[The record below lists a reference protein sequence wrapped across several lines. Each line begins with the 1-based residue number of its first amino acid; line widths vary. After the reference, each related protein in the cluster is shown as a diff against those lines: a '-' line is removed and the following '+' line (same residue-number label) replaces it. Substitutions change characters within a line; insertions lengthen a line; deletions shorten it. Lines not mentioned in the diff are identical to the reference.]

1 MHPEDIKAHIRKAGH
16 SQTSVAGKVQGRK
29 GTVSPGAVWAVV
41 QGVMTSA
48 PIAHTVSQVTG
59 IPVGK
64 LWPGRYPT
72 LEAEQAKA
80 ERRSSRNGMK
90 ARA

>member
-16 SQTSVAGKVQGRK
+16 SQTSVAGKVQGRNGK
-29 GTVSPGAVWAVV
+29 VSPGAVWAVI

-48 PIAHTVSQVTG
+48 PIARSVSEVTS
-59 IPVGK
+59 IPVGQ

-72 LEAEQAKA
+72 LEAEQTTQ
-80 ERRSSRNGMK
+80 RRGGKK